1 MLTLLRNLLRSKIA
15 LVLIGLLILSLAV
28 WGVTDIFR
36 PSAGNNLV
44 KIGTR
49 AVSVQDVSR
58 EIDELIRQQRESGN
72 TSITRERLADSGELE
87 QFARSEID
95 RELIAVY
102 LENTGMR
109 ASKAAAADAVRES
122 PLFINP
128 ITGSFDTDSYEQF
141 VDRQG
146 LSDAQFSS
154 GLRDDISRG
163 YIGRALQAGLDPTAG
178 MNTLWTLFNSE
189 QRRIAYF
196 AITPEQLA
204 VLPDEP
210 TEEELRAFYD
220 ENRDALLQ
228 PDRRALSA
236 IILTPQDFITRV
248 DVTEEEL
255 QNDYEAQ
262 ISRFSGPS
270 TRTFDQLTFT
280 TEAAARAALGPL
292 LIGEELATVLNEH
305 GGRVVPA
312 QSSLHSEIED
322 QDFAQAVFNAPLDI
336 WDGPVEIGGMF
347 RLIRVT
353 EDVQGEPT
361 SFVEVRETIESE
373 LLLAKA
379 ERAFDR
385 SFEEIDDA
393 IGAGLSLEEM
403 SNELGSPV
411 FSFPPVDQFGRTENG
426 QFVSTLAGLEGAM
439 RLAFNL
445 FPDETSNRRD
455 DENAQYI
462 LRLDEVV
469 EQRTPSFEEVR
480 EDLAVALRRQK
491 LDEALQK
498 LADESS
504 ARISEGTAFITAEAE
519 GLGVEVTRPLSSV
532 RRTDTESLP
541 QTVLLQIFNTERD
554 KAFVAPLQ
562 IGYVVG
568 VVEAIEFPD
577 PSVLP
582 ILEPAAEAEIRSA
595 LSNDM
600 TNIFSQTA
608 ISSVDAQ
615 FNAAQ
620 LQAYI
625 EENKSPE

>member
-49 AVSVQDVSR
+49 TVSVQDVSR

-95 RELIAVY
+95 RELIAAY

-128 ITGSFDTDSYEQF
+128 ITESFDTDSYEQF

-196 AITPEQLA
+196 AITPEQLSE
-204 VLPDEP
+204 PPEEP

-270 TRTFDQLTFT
+270 TRTFEQLIFT

-292 LIGEELATVLNEH
+292 LIGEELATVLGQH

-312 QSSLHSEIED
+312 QSSLQSEIED
-322 QDFAQAVFNAPLDI
+322 QEFAQAVFNAPLDI
-336 WDGPVEIGGMF
+336 WDGPIENGGMF
-347 RLIRVT
+347 RLVRVT
-353 EDVQGEPT
+353 EDIQGEPT
-361 SFVEVRETIESE
+361 PFAEVRETIESE

-403 SNELGSPV
+403 SSELGSPV

-455 DENAQYI
+455 DESAQYI
-462 LRLDEVV
+462 LHLDEVV

-498 LADESS
+498 LADDSS

-562 IGYVVG
+562 VGYVVG